1 MIRTARPLAPM
12 SLAATAAASLVL
24 VTACSSGAG
33 TGTGSGTEARTE
45 PGKAGGTAVFAMTSD
60 PDTLMPWKA
69 TQFQAVNVLGNVYG
83 TLTEYDKDL
92 QTVPG
97 LAEKWEPSADG
108 KTLTLT
114 LRKGV
119 KFTDG
124 SDFDSA
130 DVKFSLDAIRDE
142 KTAAVA
148 RSALANVTE
157 VTATDPSTVT
167 LTLSAPDA
175 ALPAGLASVN
185 LAMLPSESSAP
196 AAMSAL
202 ETKPNGTGPFT
213 FESRTPSQ
221 SVTLTRN
228 DAYWGDKALLD
239 GLEFRVMPDE
249 NAIVTALKSGN
260 VHLASIN
267 DPLVAQTAE
276 GGDLTVTKTPQ
287 LSYHTLQLKASST
300 TQPALADVNVRLAI
314 QCAVDRQQVLDTA
327 AYGEGEVTGPITAPA
342 YKSDPN
348 ARPCPKRD
356 VAKAKE
362 YLAKAGG
369 GALVIKT
376 IVSQGE
382 YATSVNEAQNL
393 KSQLAEAGITLEL
406 EVLDI
411 AAFVKRWVAGD
422 FEAAVALNGGRPD
435 PDTMYGRYFTSKG
448 NLQAVAGYSSPELDA
463 LFAEGKA
470 TSDEAQRKEIY
481 AKVSQHLED
490 NAAWIWL
497 FTGNS
502 NTVASSKVAGF
513 VPMSNGSLQS
523 LRTTTIQ

>member
-1 MIRTARPLAPM
+1 MIRTARPSATLSLA
-12 SLAATAAASLVL
+12 AATAASLLL
-24 VTACSSGAG
+24 VTACSGGAG
-33 TGTGSGTEARTE
+33 TGTGSEARTE
-45 PGKAGGTAVFAMTSD
+45 PGKPGGTAVFAMTSD

-92 QTVPG
+92 GTVPG

-167 LTLSAPDA
+167 LSLSAPDA
-175 ALPAGLASVN
+175 ALPSGLASVN
-185 LAMLPSESSAP
+185 LAMLPSETASP

-202 ETKPNGTGPFT
+202 ETTPNGTGPFT

-221 SVTLTRN
+221 SVTLKRN

-239 GLEFRVMPDE
+239 GIEFRVMPDE

-260 VHLASIN
+260 VHLAAIN
-267 DPLVAQTAE
+267 DPLVARTAE

-287 LSYHTLQLKASST
+287 LSYHVLQLKASSAT
-300 TQPALADVNVRLAI
+300 NPALKDVNVRLAI
-314 QCAVDRQQVLDTA
+314 QCAIDRQQVLDTA
-327 AYGEGEVTGPITAPA
+327 AYGEGEVTGPITAPE
-342 YKSDPN
+342 YKSDPQ
-348 ARPCPKRD
+348 ARPCPERD
-356 VAKAKE
+356 VAKAKD
-362 YLAKAGG
+362 YLSKSGQTAVT
-369 GALVIKT
+369 LRT

-393 KSQLAEAGITLEL
+393 KSQLAEAGITLDL

-422 FEAAVALNGGRPD
+422 FDAAVALNGGRPD
-435 PDTMYGRYFTSKG
+435 PDTMYGRYFTSEG

-463 LFAEGKA
+463 LFAEGKS
-470 TSDEAQRKEIY
+470 TQDEAKRKEIY

-490 NAAWIWL
+490 NAAWVWL

-502 NTVASSKVAGF
+502 YTVASSSVAGYT
-513 VPMSNGSLQS
+513 PMSNGSLQS

>member
-1 MIRTARPLAPM
+1 MIRTPRPSVPR
-12 SLAATAAASLVL
+12 SLAAVAAASLVL
-24 VTACSSGAG
+24 VSACSSGAG
-33 TGTGSGTEARTE
+33 DAPAAKTE
-45 PGKAGGTAVFAMTSD
+45 PGKGGGKAVVAMTSD

-69 TQFQAVNVLGNVYG
+69 TQFQAVNVLGNIYG

-92 QTVPG
+92 GTVPG
-97 LAEKWEPSADG
+97 LAEKWEPSTDG
-108 KTLTLT
+108 KALTLT

-124 SDFDSA
+124 SDFDA
-130 DVKFSLDAIRDE
+130 TDAKFSLDAIRDE

-148 RSALANVTE
+148 RSALANVTD
-157 VTATDPSTVT
+157 VTVVDPATVK

-175 ALPAGLASVN
+175 ALPSGLASVN
-185 LAMLPSESSAP
+185 MAMLPSEAAAP
-196 AAMSAL
+196 AAMTAL
-202 ETKPNGTGPFT
+202 ETTPNGTGPFT

-221 SVTLTRN
+221 SVTLKRN
-228 DAYWGDKALLD
+228 DSYWGDKALLD
-239 GLEFRVMPDE
+239 GVEFQVMPDE

-276 GGDLTVTKTPQ
+276 GGELTVTKTKQ
-287 LSYHTLQLKASST
+287 LSYHALQLKASST
-300 TQPALADVNVRLAI
+300 TNPALKDLNVRLAI
-314 QCAVDRQQVLDTA
+314 SCAIDRQQVLDTA
-327 AYGEGEVTGPITAPA
+327 AYGEGEVTGPITAPEFT
-342 YKSDPN
+342 SDAD

-356 VAKAKE
+356 VAKSKD
-362 YLAKAGG
+362 LLSKAGQS
-369 GALVIKT
+369 ALTIKT

-393 KSQLAEAGITLEL
+393 KSQLAEAGITLDL

-435 PDTMYGRYFTSKG
+435 PDTMYGRYFTSQG
-448 NLQAVAGYSSPELDA
+448 NLQKVAGYSSPELDA
-463 LFAEGKA
+463 LFAQGKA
-470 TSDEAQRKEIY
+470 TSDEAKRKDIY
-481 AKVSQHLED
+481 AQVSKQLED
-490 NAAWIWL
+490 NAAWVWL

-502 NTVASSKVAGF
+502 YTVASTKVAGF
-513 VPMSNGSLQS
+513 TPMANSSLQS

>member
-1 MIRTARPLAPM
+1 MIRIARPSAPG
-12 SLAATAAASLVL
+12 SLAALAAAPLVL
-24 VTACSSGAG
+24 VSACSSGA
-33 TGTGSGTEARTE
+33 TNGTGSGAEANAE
-45 PGKAGGTAVFAMTSD
+45 PGKPGGTAVVAMTSD

-69 TQFQAVNVLGNVYG
+69 TQFQAVNVLGTIYG

-92 QTVPG
+92 GTVPG

-119 KFTDG
+119 KFADG

-148 RSALANVTE
+148 RSALANVTG

-167 LTLSAPDA
+167 LALSAPDA

-185 LAMLPSESSAP
+185 VAMLPSETADA

-202 ETKPNGTGPFT
+202 ETTPNGTGPFT

-221 SVTLTRN
+221 SVTLKRN
-228 DAYWGDKALLD
+228 DAYWGEKALLD
-239 GLEFRVMPDE
+239 GIEFRVVPDE

-260 VHLASIN
+260 VHLAAIN
-267 DPLVAQTAE
+267 DPLVARTAE
-276 GGDLTVTKTPQ
+276 GGDVTVTKTPQ
-287 LSYHTLQLKASST
+287 LSYHALQLKATST
-300 TQPALADVNVRLAI
+300 TQPALADLDVRLAI
-314 QCAVDRQQVLDTA
+314 SCAVDRQQVLDTA
-327 AYGEGEVTGPITAPA
+327 AYGEGEVTGPITAPEF
-342 YKSDPN
+342 KSDPTK
-348 ARPCPKRD
+348 RPCPKRD

-362 YLAKAGG
+362 LLAKAGKPTL
-369 GALVIKT
+369 AIKT

-393 KSQLAEAGITLEL
+393 KSQLAEAGITLDL

-411 AAFVKRWVAGD
+411 AAFVDRWVAGD

-448 NLQAVAGYSSPELDA
+448 NLQKVAGYSSPELDA

-470 TSDEAQRKEIY
+470 TQDEAKRKDVY

-490 NAAWIWL
+490 NAAWVWL

-502 NTVASSKVAGF
+502 YTVASSKVGGF

>member
-1 MIRTARPLAPM
+1 MIRTARPFAPL

-24 VTACSSGAG
+24 VSACSSGAG
-33 TGTGSGTEARTE
+33 TGTGTGTEARTE

-92 QTVPG
+92 KTVPG

-185 LAMLPSESSAP
+185 VAMLPSEASAP
-196 AAMSAL
+196 SAMSAL
-202 ETKPNGTGPFT
+202 ETTPNGTGPFT

-221 SVTLTRN
+221 SV
-228 DAYWGDKALLD
+228 KA
-239 GLEFRVMPDE
+239 
-249 NAIVTALKSGN
+249 
-260 VHLASIN
+260 
-267 DPLVAQTAE
+267 Q
-276 GGDLTVTKTPQ
+276 
-287 LSYHTLQLKASST
+287 
-300 TQPALADVNVRLAI
+300 
-314 QCAVDRQQVLDTA
+314 
-327 AYGEGEVTGPITAPA
+327 
-342 YKSDPN
+342 
-348 ARPCPKRD
+348 
-356 VAKAKE
+356 
-362 YLAKAGG
+362 
-369 GALVIKT
+369 
-376 IVSQGE
+376 
-382 YATSVNEAQNL
+382 
-393 KSQLAEAGITLEL
+393 
-406 EVLDI
+406 
-411 AAFVKRWVAGD
+411 
-422 FEAAVALNGGRPD
+422 
-435 PDTMYGRYFTSKG
+435 
-448 NLQAVAGYSSPELDA
+448 
-463 LFAEGKA
+463 
-470 TSDEAQRKEIY
+470 AQRRLLGR
-481 AKVSQHLED
+481 Q
-490 NAAWIWL
+490 
-497 FTGNS
+497 G
-502 NTVASSKVAGF
+502 
-513 VPMSNGSLQS
+513 PP
-523 LRTTTIQ
+523 RRP

>member
-1 MIRTARPLAPM
+1 MIRTARPTVTKGL
-12 SLAATAAASLVL
+12 TAASAAALLLVS
-24 VTACSSGAG
+24 ACSGGAG
-33 TGTGSGTEARTE
+33 TGTGSEARTD
-45 PGKAGGTAVFAMTSD
+45 PGRPGGTAVFAMTSD

-69 TQFQAVNVLGNVYG
+69 TQFQAVNVLANIYG
-83 TLTEYDKDL
+83 TLTQYDKDL
-92 QTVPG
+92 GTIPG

-108 KTLTLT
+108 RTLTLT

-167 LTLSAPDA
+167 LSLSAPDA
-175 ALPAGLASVN
+175 ALPSGLASVN
-185 LAMLPSESSAP
+185 LAMLPSETASP
-196 AAMSAL
+196 EAMSAL
-202 ETKPNGTGPFT
+202 EATPNGTGPFS

-221 SVTLTRN
+221 SVTLKRN

-239 GLEFRVMPDE
+239 GIEFRVMPDE

-260 VHLASIN
+260 VHLATID
-267 DPLVAQTAE
+267 DPLVARTAE

-287 LSYHTLQLKASST
+287 LSYHVLQLKASSAT
-300 TQPALADVNVRLAI
+300 NPALKDVNVRLAI
-314 QCAVDRQQVLDTA
+314 QCAIDRQQVLDTA
-327 AYGEGEVTGPITAPA
+327 AYGEGEVTGPITAPE
-342 YKSDPN
+342 YRSDPQ

-356 VAKAKE
+356 VAKAKDF
-362 YLAKAGG
+362 LSKSGQTSVT
-369 GALVIKT
+369 LRT

-382 YATSVNEAQNL
+382 YATSVSEAQNL
-393 KSQLAEAGITLEL
+393 KSQLAEAGITLDL

-422 FEAAVALNGGRPD
+422 FDAAVALNGGRPD
-435 PDTMYGRYFTSKG
+435 PDTMYGRYFTSTG

-463 LFAEGKA
+463 LFTEGKA
-470 TSDEAQRKEIY
+470 TQDEAQRKEIY

-502 NTVASSKVAGF
+502 YTVASSLVAGYT
-513 VPMSNGSLQS
+513 PMSNGSLQS